1 MENNEKLAKKIGED
15 EIVEINIKHTSVSD
29 KNNNSEPVLND
40 EIGSEKTSY
49 NNPINNFLGS
59 YYSYS
64 ILVSSLYSFIIIGI
78 KTEFILKEYFLD
90 FIINFISISIVA
102 LILSF
107 IVDIFA
113 PKGGRF
119 IRIYF
124 WTLLISS
131 FIVIVG
137 SL

>member
-113 PKGGRF
+113 PKGGGF

>member
-1 MENNEKLAKKIGED
+1 MQNNKKSAKKT
-15 EIVEINIKHTSVSD
+15 V
-29 KNNNSEPVLND
+29 
-40 EIGSEKTSY
+40 
-49 NNPINNFLGS
+49 NPIDTIFGS

-64 ILVSSLYSFIIIGI
+64 ILVSSLYSFIIIGV
-78 KTEFILKEYFLD
+78 KTEFLLNEFFLD

-113 PKGGRF
+113 PKGEKF
-119 IRIYF
+119 IKIYF

-131 FIVIVG
+131 FIIILG